1 MYNNITEHT
10 YNIKKK
16 YVKMI
21 TLILIIIFIIFVF
34 NKSDTDDK
42 HIAIIEIN
50 GIITEKNNNSKTII
64 NLLDNA
70 FLNENC
76 KAIILKINS
85 PGGTPVQT
93 NIIHNYIKKLR
104 NTKKKNIY
112 SIIEDIGTS
121 GAYLIATATE
131 KIYCDPSSIIGSIG
145 VIITSFG
152 FVETLNKIGVERRI
166 YKAGKHKAI
175 MDPFTEKN
183 ENEEII
189 IQHNLELIHQ
199 NFINTVK
206 KNRPN
211 LSKSLQEEIFSG
223 KFWTGKDAMELGL
236 IDGFYDIYTLSSEII
251 DVNKTIDYNKE
262 NIIDTIINN
271 LFKK

>member
-1 MYNNITEHT
+1 MNNIKDQT

-16 YVKMI
+16 YVKMLVL
-21 TLILIIIFIIFVF
+21 TLIIIFIIFTY
-34 NKSDTDDK
+34 NKPEIEK
-42 HIAIIEIN
+42 EHIAIIEIN
-50 GIITEKNNNSKTII
+50 GIITEKNNSSKNII
-64 NLLDNA
+64 NLLNDA
-70 FLNENC
+70 FYNKNC

-104 NTKKKNIY
+104 NTKKKQIF

-131 KIYCDPSSIIGSIG
+131 KIYCDPSSIVGSIG

-152 FVETLNKIGVERRI
+152 FVEVLNKIGIERRI
-166 YKAGKHKAI
+166 YKAGQHKAI
-175 MDPFTEKN
+175 MDPFSEKN
-183 ENEEII
+183 KNEEVI
-189 IQHNLELIHQ
+189 IQHNLDIIHE
-199 NFINTVK
+199 NFITTVK

-211 LSKSLQEEIFSG
+211 LTKSLQTEIFSG

-236 IDGFYDIYTLSSEII
+236 IDGFYDIYTLSSDVIE
-251 DVNKTIDYNKE
+251 VNKTIDYNNE
-262 NIIDTIINN
+262 NIINIIISN